1 MHWGALLT
9 IIRCVASSGLSRI
22 AVLSGCPFTWV
33 IVFCAP
39 TDQRTGKDDPVPSES
54 DRAAA
59 VGAVHRDRM
68 RRLADGW
75 PRFRAAGFA
84 MRIVGSGGVFGM
96 LLGSVGRV
104 EHDAVV
110 ACCELDFGDAF
121 AARRFRMY
129 AGRGWPIRCRHRAST
144 AASRRLGLHLGR
156 GTTAWGAQRRWRLMR
171 SRPRVGS
178 GSRSCSAHR
187 SIWRP
192 SSPAVANRVWSCDCS
207 ST

>member
-121 AARRFRMY
+121 AARRFSYVR
-129 AGRGWPIRCRHRAST
+129 RAWMADSLQAPGQHSCVSKAWAPPWARNDSMGC
-144 AASRRLGLHLGR
+144 AASLE
-156 GTTAWGAQRRWRLMR
+156 AD
-171 SRPRVGS
+171 
-178 GSRSCSAHR
+178 
-187 SIWRP
+187 
-192 SSPAVANRVWSCDCS
+192 AVASPGG
-207 ST
+207 